1 MRPEYTLGARTG
13 TAMPCTKS
21 RFHYRRLSNS
31 FGDNPVSFTPGFSQV
46 NCAKQRL
53 ETVLKVS
60 GRFPLLLTLPIT
72 RLKPGV
78 NENVDLPFCA
88 KRNGHLYIS
97 TERPQQSGCWD
108 LARSVRSIKSLTHS
122 ARASHVPVRT
132 ASCRCRAA
140 SPPSSCKASSTS
152 CRN

>member
-1 MRPEYTLGARTG
+1 MFLLAISPDTRTTEVHKG
-13 TAMPCTKS
+13 IFFFLQLLRGLATKS

-60 GRFPLLLTLPIT
+60 GRFPLFLTLPIT

-97 TERPQQSGCWD
+97 TDRPQQSG
-108 LARSVRSIKSLTHS
+108 
-122 ARASHVPVRT
+122 
-132 ASCRCRAA
+132 
-140 SPPSSCKASSTS
+140 
-152 CRN
+152 